1 MRLEPIQ
8 RKAKAASLLPKN
20 MRPTTTVFF
29 LACVRFDLHD
39 LASRALLAYCC
50 LFYSGLAENF
60 CGCFTSLE

>member
-1 MRLEPIQ
+1 MRLESIQ
-8 RKAKAASLLPKN
+8 RKAKAVSLLLKN
-20 MRPTTTVFF
+20 MHPTTTVFF
-29 LACVRFDLHD
+29 PACVHSDLHD